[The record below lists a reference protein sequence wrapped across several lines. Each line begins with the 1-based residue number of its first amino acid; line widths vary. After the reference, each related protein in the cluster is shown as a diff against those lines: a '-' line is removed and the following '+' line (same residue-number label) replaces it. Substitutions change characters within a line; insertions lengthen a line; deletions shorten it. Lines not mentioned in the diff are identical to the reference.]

1 MTHDT
6 PSLIESIDTRSLID
20 AIFYSLPDGIAV
32 FGTKV
37 QNVVYANKAFCEIFG
52 YNCEMMLQ
60 SYRAISILPPLVVS
74 EIREHY
80 PFLDEQPV
88 DDNPR
93 YYSTTRKDKTPLEVR
108 VTESLFSSNA
118 QSHRLITVVDVTE
131 KQRLEKSREN
141 AERIIRHDLRDYV
154 LSLGSAAEIMSQLQD
169 DTTASAEMLHTIRT
183 TVIQTMELMESGQ
196 QAFLMEEGLYEL
208 NHEQIDLHKLIDN
221 AVNLLDPMI
230 ELYGVTINSDLPPA
244 DSPVTFLGERSLIT
258 RALSNLLRNALEAE
272 EIGSVVTVSCT
283 RGKHSVIIDV
293 HNQSSVDPAVCDRFF
308 EKYVSGRRHGA
319 GLGTYIAKLI
329 VELHGGAISMHT
341 SARSGTTVTMTIP
354 LE

>member
-1 MTHDT
+1 MAHDA
-6 PSLIESIDTRSLID
+6 SNLIESIDTRSLID

-32 FGTKV
+32 FGTNV
-37 QNVVYANKAFCEIFG
+37 RNVVYANHAFCDIFG
-52 YNCEMMLQ
+52 YDCEMKLE
-60 SYRAISILPPLVVS
+60 SYKAISILPPLVVS
-74 EIREHY
+74 EIRERY
-80 PFLDEQPV
+80 PFLDEQPA

-93 YYSTTRKDKTPLEVR
+93 YYSTTRKDNTPLEVR

-131 KQRLEKSREN
+131 KRRLEKSREN

-154 LSLGSAAEIMSQLQD
+154 LSLGNAAEIMSQLSD
-169 DTTASAEMLHTIRT
+169 DTTASAEMLHTIRS
-183 TVIQTMELMESGQ
+183 TVMQTMELMESGQ

-208 NHEQIDLHKLIDN
+208 APEPIDLHNLIDST
-221 AVNLLDPMI
+221 VKLLDPMI
-230 ELYGVTINSDLPPA
+230 EQYGVTINSDLPPA

-258 RALSNLLRNALEAE
+258 RALTNLLRNAMEAE
-272 EIGSVVTVSCT
+272 DKDAIVSVSCT
-283 RGKHSVIIDV
+283 RGKHSVMINV
-293 HNQSSVDPAVCDRFF
+293 HNRSSVDPAVCDRFF

-329 VELHGGAISMHT
+329 VELHGGSISMHT
-341 SARSGTTVTMTIP
+341 SARSGTTVTITIP